1 MIGESKK
8 GYALHGHVAASK
20 CENWQGGT
28 TPATVAPQAN
38 PFAGR
43 ERSRTV
49 PDPKASKFKIG
60 GALMDF
66 NSRSRTRERMGK
78 VGESRRTALLRPIAT
93 AAPMAMIVLAVLR
106 IPGDVPY
113 VSWFRNIFTGNVPV
127 EILRH
132 LPPTLEL
139 IAVSFV
145 VASAVGFG
153 CALLYAGALKPVVS
167 GLSVALRCIP
177 FFRLALQLVSAGYYG
192 RLPAAGIAGTAGFDI
207 ADRQSHLI
215 LPGGALTLFQL
226 PPIVEY
232 LSRRLGAALTTEVAR
247 RRLLAPEPPHAPR
260 GTALAGSR
268 L

>member
-1 MIGESKK
+1 MARMYHPS
-8 GYALHGHVAASK
+8 YCRAA
-20 CENWQGGT
+20 
-28 TPATVAPQAN
+28 QAN

-167 GLSVALRCIP
+167 GLSVALRCITVLP
-177 FFRLALQLVSAGYYG
+177 AHAR
-192 RLPAAGIAGTAGFDI
+192 PAAG
-207 ADRQSHLI
+207 L
-215 LPGGALTLFQL
+215 
-226 PPIVEY
+226 
-232 LSRRLGAALTTEVAR
+232 
-247 RRLLAPEPPHAPR
+247 RRLLREAPGGGHCRDRRFRHR
-260 GTALAGSR
+260 GSPIAFDPAGGRPYALPVAAHS
-268 L
+268 